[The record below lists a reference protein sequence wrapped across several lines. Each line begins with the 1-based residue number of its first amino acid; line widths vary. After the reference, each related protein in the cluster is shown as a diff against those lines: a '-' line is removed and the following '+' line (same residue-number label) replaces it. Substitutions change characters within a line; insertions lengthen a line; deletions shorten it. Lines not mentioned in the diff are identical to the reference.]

1 MSGRARRALLSA
13 APIERGVNT
22 VATVLQRRLE
32 RRAVAIGP
40 EAHLRR
46 TLVLAPHPDDEVLGC
61 GAAMWHKRQAGTE
74 VTVVVATDGRHSH
87 RSAHLSADEL
97 AAVREEESQRACAR
111 LGVHDDAIR
120 FLRHPERSL
129 VERQGELR
137 AQLLAVLEE
146 VEPQEV
152 LLPCGIDRLEDH
164 RALNRAAHAALRALI
179 GSGAPRPIAVYEYP
193 IWLWDVR
200 AWVDREATPV
210 AQCAQLV
217 VRPLRILPRLRPAT
231 VAMGAARA
239 AKTAALAEYRSQM
252 TRFTGEADWAVMD
265 PRFVERFLGPVE
277 LYLEVSC
284 APAASVRDPSAA
296 VA

>member
-179 GSGAPRPIAVYEYP
+179 GSGAPPRSRCTSTRSGYGTSAPGWTARPRRWRSALSWWCVH
-193 IWLWDVR
+193 
-200 AWVDREATPV
+200 
-210 AQCAQLV
+210 CAPCPACGRRRWRWGRHG
-217 VRPLRILPRLRPAT
+217 RPKRRRWPST
-231 VAMGAARA
+231 AAR
-239 AKTAALAEYRSQM
+239 
-252 TRFTGEADWAVMD
+252 
-265 PRFVERFLGPVE
+265 
-277 LYLEVSC
+277 
-284 APAASVRDPSAA
+284 
-296 VA
+296 